1 LKRPSLR
8 LAVLPLAVA
17 AAFAATA
24 SGAMARSSCGE
35 KVIDDW
41 YGSKSGQLRHT
52 YPLHCYKDALAII
65 KSRPDLDVY
74 SNASQDILFAMQL
87 AIAHDNG
94 KGGPPDVTSSVDTAD
109 ALPSWRGGPDAKNG
123 GHPPG
128 GTTVVVTKPVGRGNP
143 RSPSSC
149 SRSGPPPTSRG
160 ADSSADRRCARRP
173 SPARPTRRRSGG
185 VRVPEQD
192 LPPHVSARQGCPSSG
207 RVGEAAAQNKEP
219 GFTDVVPGAAPTG
232 YVQAYDEGRPKH

>member
-1 LKRPSLR
+1 MKRPSLR

-24 SGAMARSSCGE
+24 TGAMARCSCGE

-41 YGSKSGQLRHT
+41 YGSKSGQLSKT
-52 YPLHCYKDALAII
+52 YPLHCYRDALKII
-65 KSRPDLDVY
+65 QGRPDLDVY

-143 RSPSSC
+143 GGVQGVLQSS
-149 SRSGPPPTSRG
+149 SASSVPLPAIVLGAIAVLLLALGSAAYVARRRQLRRQTLRPQAESGPPNP
-160 ADSSADRRCARRP
+160 
-173 SPARPTRRRSGG
+173 
-185 VRVPEQD
+185 
-192 LPPHVSARQGCPSSG
+192 
-207 RVGEAAAQNKEP
+207 
-219 GFTDVVPGAAPTG
+219 
-232 YVQAYDEGRPKH
+232 

>member
-1 LKRPSLR
+1 MKRPSLR

-41 YGSKSGQLRHT
+41 YGSKSGQLSKT
-52 YPLHCYKDALAII
+52 YPLHCYRDALKII
-65 KSRPDLDVY
+65 QGRPDLDVY

-143 RSPSSC
+143 GGVQGVLQSS
-149 SRSGPPPTSRG
+149 SASSVPLPAIVLGAIAVLLLALGSAAYVARRRQLRRQTLRPQAESGPPNP
-160 ADSSADRRCARRP
+160 
-173 SPARPTRRRSGG
+173 
-185 VRVPEQD
+185 
-192 LPPHVSARQGCPSSG
+192 
-207 RVGEAAAQNKEP
+207 
-219 GFTDVVPGAAPTG
+219 
-232 YVQAYDEGRPKH
+232 